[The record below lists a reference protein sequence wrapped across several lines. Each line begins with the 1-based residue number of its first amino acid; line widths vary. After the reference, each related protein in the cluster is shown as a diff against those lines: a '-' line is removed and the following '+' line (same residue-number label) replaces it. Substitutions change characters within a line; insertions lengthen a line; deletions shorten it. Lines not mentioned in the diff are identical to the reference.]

1 MKLSQKYNNKGNT
14 LDDTKTMVEEA
25 AKNAEPIDVE
35 KLVDAAGRVE
45 KFKAKYNMAK

>member
-1 MKLSQKYNNKGNT
+1 MKEIGFQEFQELNKNFEYHITFKGTVLSNQQ
-14 LDDTKTMVEEA
+14 
-25 AKNAEPIDVE
+25 